1 MKKLISQLSIG
12 LIFMLFGFVIITQL
26 KSIDSVSD
34 ASTEQVTNPEI
45 LVENEQLKK
54 VKEDLTQK
62 IAELTSR
69 VEEYE
74 NVAAGNTEESQ
85 ALLDELQKTRI
96 RAGLTDVSGE
106 GIIIYI
112 NPKPATDSTGIL
124 GTQTGLNY
132 NVKDL
137 DLVTLVNE
145 LFAAGAETISINDI
159 RLTGNTG
166 IRSVNSDTSI
176 YINNK
181 RISAQSQIVIK
192 VIGDQKTLNE
202 VPKFAGVIPADMK
215 TKCDVT
221 WEAKDNILI
230 EKSNDAINFQYIKE
244 AE

>member
-34 ASTEQVTNPEI
+34 ATTEQVANPEI

>member
-34 ASTEQVTNPEI
+34 ATTEQVANPEI

-74 NVAAGNTEESQ
+74 SVAAGNTEESQ

-221 WEAKDNILI
+221 WEAKDNILVG
-230 EKSNDAINFQYIKE
+230 KSNDAIKFQYIKE

>member
-221 WEAKDNILI
+221 WEAKDNILVG
-230 EKSNDAINFQYIKE
+230 KSNDAIKFQYIKE

>member
-34 ASTEQVTNPEI
+34 ATTEQVANPEI

-221 WEAKDNILI
+221 WEAKDNILVG
-230 EKSNDAINFQYIKE
+230 KSNDAIKFQYIKE